1 MTGFSAVDDVTFKGD
16 AVTCHFVPEVATPP
30 TTTTTPT
37 TTEATEPPDGKPQTD

>member
-16 AVTCHFVPEVATPP
+16 GLDCNFAPEAATPP

-37 TTEATEPPDGKPQTD
+37 TTEATEPPDG